1 MENNRKPLFTIFTAT
16 YNRKYLLPRAFESV
30 KSQKFRDFEW
40 VVIDDGSTDG
50 TGELVQ
56 QWQKEVDFPLIY
68 QWQANGG
75 KHTAFNALAK
85 LARGEFVLS
94 LDSDDEFTPDAL
106 ERYKYHWD
114 NLTPEQRSQIGC
126 MMCLV
131 KDQHGNVVGESF
143 PINKEIADFWE
154 LYLAR
159 HIRGEKGAALVTD
172 VYISNFSI
180 PIISAISICRKE
192 SFFTGCQRNG
202 RPIALMSLCVY
213 TG

>member
-1 MENNRKPLFTIFTAT
+1 M
-16 YNRKYLLPRAFESV
+16 
-30 KSQKFRDFEW
+30 
-40 VVIDDGSTDG
+40 
-50 TGELVQ
+50 VQ
-56 QWQKEVDFPLIY
+56 QMVRVSWCAMAKEVDFPLIY
-68 QWQANGG
+68 QWQGQWRQT
-75 KHTAFNALAK
+75 HLHLMPWQK

-159 HIRGEKGAALVTD
+159 HVQGRKGSG
-172 VYISNFSI
+172 I
-180 PIISAISICRKE
+180 
-192 SFFTGCQRNG
+192 GH
-202 RPIALMSLCVY
+202 
-213 TG
+213 